1 MALAAMPLL
10 YGYFAKPAGATYL
23 GEPFATDD
31 TMVYAAWMRQA
42 MDGRLLFDNRFAVDP
57 QPGLTLHI
65 YFLALGWLAKLIGIP
80 LAQAAARVGFAGL
93 FVLLAHRLIGKVVED
108 PYTQKL
114 TLAVTTFGG
123 GLGFLVW
130 HTFGVAIV
138 KPSPIAPLLLGRLP
152 TDVWQT
158 EAFVFPSMLVNG
170 LFMVSL
176 CLIVGIFLSV
186 LDARESWK
194 PVPIG
199 ALCFLLLMNI
209 HSYDVL
215 LVALVLV
222 AFLGA
227 SAFAKRATLTWG
239 LRTVTMG
246 LGAIPPAL
254 WFLHVLKNDPVF
266 QARAATETYA
276 PNFRLIVFGL
286 ILLIALSSLALLGKG
301 AQLRRKVGVG
311 VAGLVL
317 VVAFAVAEGH
327 KEGYWL
333 GPAAWI
339 VAFAIACAL
348 SACLSDDS
356 DGKNLVVAWAFVGLV
371 APYFPA
377 LFQRKLAMGISAPWA
392 ILAGIGFAAILASRE
407 RGVRNL
413 VAIFGL
419 ALLSGTSVQ
428 WFFRETSLIR
438 GNVSNTT
445 VHPVHVSENVGAIL
459 ARLAQDPSER
469 RVVVAMPGIASP
481 AAEPDRFNSPYL
493 PDLNPIASGFSGA
506 YSYAGHWSETPD
518 YGKRRNEATAFF
530 LRANDDERR
539 AFLQE
544 RGIGYIIAP
553 VPEAFPEISQMND
566 GVPLADVRALG
577 KVLVDGS
584 QFRLIEVTR
593 P

>member
-1 MALAAMPLL
+1 MVLAALPLL
-10 YGYFAKPAGATYL
+10 YGYFAKPTGATYL

-42 MDGRLLFDNRFAVDP
+42 MDGKLLFDNRFAVDP
-57 QPGLTLHI
+57 QPGLTLHL
-65 YFLALGWLAKLIGIP
+65 YFLVLGWLAKLIGIP

-93 FVLLAHRLIGKVVED
+93 FVLLAHRLIGKVVDD

-114 TLAVTTFGG
+114 SLAVTTFGG

-176 CLIVGIFLSV
+176 CLIVGIFLCV
-186 LDARESWK
+186 LDAKESWK
-194 PVPIG
+194 PAPVG
-199 ALCFLLLMNI
+199 AMCFLLLMNI

-227 SAFAKRATLTWG
+227 SIFAKRATLSWV

-246 LGAIPPAL
+246 LGAVPPAL

-286 ILLIALSSLALLGKG
+286 LLLIAVGSLALLGKG
-301 AQLRRKVGVG
+301 AQLRHKIGVG
-311 VAGLVL
+311 VAGLIL

-333 GPAAWI
+333 SPASW
-339 VAFAIACAL
+339 VLAFAIACGLA
-348 SACLSDDS
+348 ACLSDDS
-356 DGKNLVVAWAFVGLV
+356 DGKNLVICWAFVGLV

-377 LFQRKLAMGISAPWA
+377 LFQRKLSMGISAPWA
-392 ILAGIGFAAILASRE
+392 ILAGIGFTAILASRE

-459 ARLAQDPSER
+459 ARLAQNPSER
-469 RVVVAMPGIASP
+469 RVVLAMPGIASP
-481 AAEPDRFNSPYL
+481 TADPDRFNSPYL

-544 RGIGYIIAP
+544 KGIGYIVAP

-566 GVPLADVRALG
+566 GVPLADVRTLG

-584 QFRLIEVTR
+584 QFRLIEVT
-593 P
+593 PP

>member
-1 MALAAMPLL
+1 MVLVALPLL
-10 YGYFAKPAGATYL
+10 YGYFAKPPGATYL

-31 TMVYAAWMRQA
+31 SMVYAAWMRQA
-42 MDGRLLFDNRFAVDP
+42 MDGRLLFDNRFAVDT
-57 QPGLTLHI
+57 QPGLTLHL
-65 YFLALGWLAKLIGIP
+65 YFLVLGWIAKLIGIP

-93 FVLLAHRLIGKVVED
+93 FVLLAHRLIGKVVTD

-176 CLIVGIFLSV
+176 CLIVGIFLCV

-227 SAFAKRATLTWG
+227 SVFARRATLAWG
-239 LRTVTMG
+239 LRTLTMG
-246 LGAIPPAL
+246 LGAVPPAL

-286 ILLIALSSLALLGKG
+286 LLLIALGSLALLGKDSPMR
-301 AQLRRKVGVG
+301 QKLGVG
-311 VAGLVL
+311 LAGLTL
-317 VVAFAVAEGH
+317 
-327 KEGYWL
+327 
-333 GPAAWI
+333 I
-339 VAFAIACAL
+339 VAFAIAGGHQEGYWLGATAWIVAILIACAFTA
-348 SACLSDDS
+348 SVADDS

-377 LFQRKLAMGISAPWA
+377 LFQRKLSMGISAPWA

-445 VHPVHVSENVGAIL
+445 VHPVHVSENVSAIL
-459 ARLAQDPSER
+459 ARLAQNPGER
-469 RVVVAMPGIASP
+469 RVVIAMPGIASP
-481 AAEPDRFNSPYL
+481 TADPDRFNSPYL
-493 PDLNPIASGFSGA
+493 PDLNPIASGLAGA
-506 YSYAGHWSETPD
+506 YSYAGHWSETPE

-544 RGIGYIIAP
+544 KGIGYIIAP
-553 VPEAFPEISQMND
+553 VPEAFPEIAQMND
-566 GVPLADVRALG
+566 GVPLADVSTLG

-584 QFRLIEVTR
+584 QFRLIEVSR